1 MQAGQSRYD
10 LLELLLVL
18 VCFGNLMGVLMVFAT
33 LSLPGRR
40 IGRSSLILYIQMF
53 SDMAFMPSG
62 QDSVKGSLDM
72 WSPSRSSMIWLSC
85 LLSTS
90 SMLHSDVPIQMC
102 GPHPDLLCSI
112 FNLQSSMFSFQSSML
127 WLSCLLSTGSV
138 LGPLDIWS
146 PFRSSIMWLLCL
158 LSKGL

>member
-1 MQAGQSRYD
+1 MLWQPDGGPYGFCHTISPR
-10 LLELLLVL
+10 
-18 VCFGNLMGVLMVFAT
+18 GG
-33 LSLPGRR
+33 
-40 IGRSSLILYIQMF
+40 IGGSSLILHIQVF
-53 SDMAFMPSG
+53 TDMAFMPSG
-62 QDSVKGSLDM
+62 QGSVRGSLDM

-90 SMLHSDVPIQMC
+90 SILRPLGVWSPFRCSMILLSC
-102 GPHPDLLCSI
+102 LLCKAQFGDHWSPARSTM
-112 FNLQSSMFSFQSSML
+112 FNLQSSIFDVQSSML

-138 LGPLDIWS
+138 LGPSEMWS